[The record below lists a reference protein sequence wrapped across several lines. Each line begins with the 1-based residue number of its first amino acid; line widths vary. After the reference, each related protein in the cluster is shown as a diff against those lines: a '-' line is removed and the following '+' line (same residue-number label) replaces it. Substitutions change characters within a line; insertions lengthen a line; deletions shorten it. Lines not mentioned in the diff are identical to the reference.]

1 MSDLRLIESGIFTIP
16 VVAEL
21 LGVSANMV
29 RIWVDGHSGKQD
41 PIIENELG
49 RADGK
54 LAISFKNLMEL
65 QFVAFFVRA
74 GVKLPVIRSIMSE
87 VRVILNKP
95 HVFATNEVFR
105 TDGKRIVT
113 VIGKKNGIDSI
124 YDLKSK
130 NYELTPV
137 ILPSLQRDVIY
148 DPNGNARIWFPRR
161 ASFPNVIVAPIYSF
175 GRPIL
180 RDSKIPTSA
189 VAKSY
194 ATERNTGLVSAI
206 FEISERRVRE
216 AVGFEAA
223 LRAAA

>member
-16 VVAEL
+16 LVAEL

-87 VRVILNKP
+87 ARVILNKP

-130 NYELTPV
+130 NYEMTPV
-137 ILPSLQRDVIY
+137 ILPSLQRDMIY

-161 ASFPNVIVAPIYSF
+161 VAFPNVIVAPIYSF

-194 ATERNTGLVSAI
+194 ATERNAGLVSAI

-216 AVGFEAA
+216 AVGFDAA